1 MPASMSIRV
10 RLACGIASGPV
21 FVTVTVAQIIG
32 RRGFDL
38 RRHGISLLSL
48 GDRGWLQITN
58 FVVAGALSFAFAGG
72 VRRVLAGE
80 PSAAAAPVLISGYGL
95 GLVVTGL
102 FLVDPGEGFPP
113 GTASG
118 SPLLSWHGA
127 VHAVAPPAAFA
138 ALAGTCLL
146 FAGRFARNGRP
157 GAAAYSLLTA
167 VLAVGLV
174 FWPGPGGSIRSA
186 LAVLVTSAWLT
197 AVAAELMS
205 ESDARSDADGPSRD

>member
-1 MPASMSIRV
+1 MPGSRSTTAL
-10 RLACGIASGPV
+10 LACGVAAGPV
-21 FVTVTVAQIIG
+21 FVTVTVAQILG

-48 GDRGWLQITN
+48 GDRGWLQIAN
-58 FVVAGALSFAFAGG
+58 FVLAGALSFAFAGG
-72 VRRVLAGE
+72 VHRVLAGE
-80 PSAAAAPVLISGYGL
+80 RSGTAAPVLISGYGL

-113 GTASG
+113 GTPSG

-127 VHAVAPPAAFA
+127 VHAVAPPAAFG
-138 ALAGTCLL
+138 ALAGTCVL

-157 GAAAYSLLTA
+157 GWSAFSLLTA
-167 VLAVGLV
+167 VAAVGLI
-174 FWPGPGGSIRSA
+174 FWPGTGGSIRSA
-186 LAVLVTSAWLT
+186 LAVLVTSGWLT

-205 ESDARSDADGPSRD
+205 ESDARRPSRD

>member
-1 MPASMSIRV
+1 MPASMSTRV
-10 RLACGIASGPV
+10 RLACGVASGPV

-48 GDRGWLQITN
+48 GDRGWLQI
-58 FVVAGALSFAFAGG
+58 

-80 PSAAAAPVLISGYGL
+80 PSPAAAPVLISGYGL

-157 GAAAYSLLTA
+157 GWAAYSLLTA

-205 ESDARSDADGPSRD
+205 ESDARSDADGPSQD

>member
-1 MPASMSIRV
+1 MPGTFSTRAL
-10 RLACGIASGPV
+10 LACGVAAGPI

-48 GDRGWLQITN
+48 GDRGWLQIAN

-72 VRRVLAGE
+72 VRRVLADERFGT
-80 PSAAAAPVLISGYGL
+80 AAPVLISGYGL

-113 GTASG
+113 GTAAG

-127 VHAVAPPAAFA
+127 VHAVAPPAAFG
-138 ALAGTCLL
+138 ALAGTCVL
-146 FAGRFARNGRP
+146 FARRFARNGRP
-157 GAAAYSLLTA
+157 GWAAYSVLTA
-167 VLAVGLV
+167 LAAIGLV
-174 FWPGPGGSIRSA
+174 FWPGSGGSIRSA
-186 LAVLVTSAWLT
+186 LAVVVTSAWLT
-197 AVAAELMS
+197 AVAAELMA
-205 ESDARSDADGPSRD
+205 ESDAPT